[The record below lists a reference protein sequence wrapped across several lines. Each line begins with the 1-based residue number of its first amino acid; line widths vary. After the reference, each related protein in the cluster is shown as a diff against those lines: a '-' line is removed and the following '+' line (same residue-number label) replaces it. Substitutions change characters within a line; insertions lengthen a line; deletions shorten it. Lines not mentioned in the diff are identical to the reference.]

1 MSDFQGRNTEVVAVV
16 VDPVERNAEI
26 ADDLALDYRI
36 AADPELK
43 VIDAYG
49 LRHEREGDTP
59 IARPATFLIDAQG
72 VVRWRDTTDN
82 FRLRPRPEEILARI
96 DEIS

>member
-1 MSDFQGRNTEVVAVV
+1 MVAVV
-16 VDPVERNAEI
+16 VDPVERNAEV
-26 ADDLALDYRI
+26 ADELVLGYRI
-36 AADPELK
+36 LADPELK

-72 VVRWRDTTDN
+72 VVRWRELTDN
-82 FRLRPRPEEILARI
+82 YRLRPHPEEILARI
-96 DEIS
+96 DELP